1 MKRAEILSWCLYDL
15 ASASYRAIIMTV
27 VYPVYFVNMIVGNAD
42 GSGDLWWGRVISL
55 SMAIVA
61 VTAPVI
67 GAFAD
72 YGGVRKRFLAASTLV
87 SVTAIAAL
95 YVVKPG
101 MVFYGV
107 VLVVI
112 ANIGYETAMVFYN
125 AYLNDIAETHYQGR
139 VSAWGF
145 ALGYLGSLM
154 SLGIAWPLVN
164 AEALGPLWIVTALF
178 FLVFSLPAFI
188 YLPVDKKTDNL
199 SGSMSKHLR
208 GLANN
213 ARELWQMSQLKKFML
228 AYFFYADGTNTVI
241 AFSSIYAATTIH
253 VPNTQLIYLFLI
265 VQVTA
270 IVGAVVMANPIDKW
284 GGKKVIII
292 SLVHWSCI
300 TISAYF
306 ITTKAAFFVL
316 CAAAGLGLGTIQAA
330 SRTYFA
336 TFIPHGRD
344 SEFFGLY
351 AMIGKT
357 SAIIG
362 PLLFGALSA
371 HFKNQRPA
379 IISITLLFVVGLVFI
394 LMLKKQ
400 NDVTPPKK
408 IS

>member
-27 VYPVYFVNMIVGNAD
+27 VYPVYFVDKVVGNA
-42 GSGDLWWGRVISL
+42 GGEGDLWWGRVISL

-61 VTAPVI
+61 MMAPVI

-72 YGGVRKRFLAASTLV
+72 YGGVRKRFLAISTLV

-101 MVFYGV
+101 MVLYGV
-107 VLVVI
+107 VLVII

-125 AYLNDIAETHYQGR
+125 AYLSDIAETHYQGR

-164 AEALGPLWIVTALF
+164 AQALGTLWLATAVF

-188 YLPVDKKTDNL
+188 YLPADKKTATVAGSISGHLGTLADNF
-199 SGSMSKHLR
+199 R
-208 GLANN
+208 Q
-213 ARELWQMSQLKKFML
+213 LWQMSQLKKFML

-241 AFSSIYAATTIH
+241 AFSSIYAATTIK
-253 VPNTQLIYLFLI
+253 VPTAQLIYLFLI

-284 GGKKVIII
+284 GGKKVIVI
-292 SLVHWSCI
+292 SLLHWSCI

-306 ITTKAAFFVL
+306 ITTQTAFFLL

-336 TFIPHGRD
+336 GFIPHGRQA
-344 SEFFGLY
+344 EFFGLY

-357 SAIIG
+357 SAILG

-371 HFKNQRPA
+371 HFKSQRPA
-379 IISITLLFVVGLVFI
+379 IISITLLFVAGLAFI
-394 LMLKKQ
+394 LTVKKQ
-400 NDVTPPKK
+400 NSLV
-408 IS
+408 